1 MNMFYH
7 RLIFAC
13 LGLWCLGS
21 MPLCAA
27 VPQGTD
33 YCTLNSAPNR
43 ESAYR
48 DRLYRA
54 YLPIEKVREN
64 LRCNNYSHF
73 ENPTGIYF
81 TRGENV
87 TLTMDGGDG
96 AEVELIIHDFGK
108 DADHAVVPLKSGLN
122 SFAAPARGLG
132 YINYRSEKPAQAPAL
147 RVRIEGGQVNGV
159 FTQYDDAATWKQLL
173 ADAKCNIL
181 DILGERVQLAYNV
194 DGLREQCPERG
205 PELLKIYDDVIR
217 MEQELLGWD
226 KYGVHPGNHIH
237 GRVQWSGFMHADGI
251 GSAYVYSAMEEV
263 ANPDALN
270 RSVWAIAH
278 EFGHVNQCRPGM
290 MWAGSQEVTNNI
302 FSAWCCYNINPAICR
317 LEHEVTPVIG
327 THHRMRGGRMDCY
340 VNNAIV
346 NRQLWQ
352 FQSGPDNGLLNVP
365 GARTGDHFVT
375 VSPLWQ
381 LQLYMAVARDKKDF
395 YADIHHLARQD
406 AADAPHG
413 KLRVQFFT
421 RACDVTGWDL
431 SEFFVKVGILAPMNR
446 YVEDYQSHMVTITPE
461 MCRQAIAHARQY
473 PKPDTSVI
481 YYINANNV
489 HIYRDRLSVQPTPDY
504 KPEFRKGMVTIPSTV
519 WQNAVAYEAYDE
531 AGNLLR
537 IALRGLNHEDNAT
550 TDLICPLGT
559 TAIKAVQ
566 WDGTR
571 YDMWV
576 SEQ

>member
-1 MNMFYH
+1 MW
-7 RLIFAC
+7 LV
-13 LGLWCLGS
+13 LGLL
-21 MPLCAA
+21 PLQAA
-27 VPQGTD
+27 VPAGTD
-33 YCTLNSAPNR
+33 YSSLNSAADT

-48 DRLYRA
+48 DRMFRA
-54 YLPIEKVREN
+54 YRPVSKLREE
-64 LRCNNYSHF
+64 LHCNNYSHF

-81 TRGENV
+81 SCGELV
-87 TLTMDGGDG
+87 TVT
-96 AEVELIIHDFGK
+96 VEGRAPEKLSLIIHDFDREG
-108 DADHAVVPLKSGLN
+108 DHAVVKLN
-122 SFAAPARGLG
+122 SGENRFAAPAHGLG
-132 YINYRSEKPAQAPAL
+132 YLDYRADSPEQAPAL

-159 FTQYDDAATWKQLL
+159 FTQHDDTATWKKLL
-173 ADAKCNIL
+173 ANAKCNIL

-205 PELLKIYDDVIR
+205 PELLAIYDSVVR

-237 GRVQWSGFMHADGI
+237 GRVQWGGFMHADGI
-251 GSAYVYSAMEEV
+251 GSAYVYSAMKEV
-263 ANPDALN
+263 AHPDALR

-302 FSAWCCYNINPAICR
+302 FSAWCCYSINPANCR

-327 THHRMRGGRMDCY
+327 TSERMRGGRMDCY

-352 FQSGPDNGLLNVP
+352 FQSGPDNGLMNVP
-365 GARTGDHFVT
+365 GARTGDHFVS

-395 YADIHHLARQD
+395 YADIHQLARQD
-406 AADAPHG
+406 SADTPHG
-413 KLRVQFFT
+413 QLRLQFFT

-431 SEFFVKVGILAPMNR
+431 SDFFVKVGIAAPMNR

-461 MCRQAIAHARQY
+461 MCKKAIDHARKY
-473 PKPDTSVI
+473 PKPDSSVI

-489 HIYRDRLSVQPTPDY
+489 HIYRDRLPVQPSPEFKPD
-504 KPEFRKGMVTIPSTV
+504 FRKGKVTIPGDA
-519 WQNAVAYEAYDE
+519 WQNAVAFEAYD
-531 AGNLLR
+531 ADGNLLR

-550 TDLICPLGT
+550 TDLICPAGT
-559 TAIKAVQ
+559 AGIKAVQ
-566 WDGTR
+566 WDGAR
-571 YDMWV
+571 YEVWG
-576 SEQ
+576 SH